1 MLDEREHKN
10 VQICDESDYSYK
22 EEHECIMT
30 LTLCLIPLKKSRDK
44 IYIWISEPTNG
55 TKYIVEVT
63 ILFICQRMC
72 GRRVLFREKGRLI
85 KGKNILQRKLR
96 KIFCEV
102 CNQRGDMVELFWRA
116 GCLLSFRHT
125 LWTTCFWIHNWVYT
139 WAKICELVHC

>member
-63 ILFICQRMC
+63 ILFICQRM
-72 GRRVLFREKGRLI
+72 GWRRGLFR
-85 KGKNILQRKLR
+85 GKL
-96 KIFCEV
+96 
-102 CNQRGDMVELFWRA
+102 
-116 GCLLSFRHT
+116 
-125 LWTTCFWIHNWVYT
+125 
-139 WAKICELVHC
+139 